1 MTDLSPP
8 PASAPPRV
16 RRAVHWISF
25 AFFTLFGLGLATSP
39 AWSGTRS
46 SATATTGW
54 LLLGLAVLTVP
65 LITWTRFLA
74 PARPERSV
82 RTHENAVEV
91 RFRTGTPAA
100 TAVLGT
106 VWAALAS
113 WAVVAGGITGGGLF
127 AVPFVLLFAALV
139 PDALRASVRHP
150 HLLLDADAVRL
161 HGWSLDGEIAW
172 ADISGV
178 DVVSVRPQRPVIR
191 LIARPDA
198 TSMSRTWHRFLVH
211 LDLET
216 DEAVLDIPL
225 LALDDP
231 GRVAALLSILRG
243 LPRDERLLQLE
254 GAGRAFLRGEL
265 QLDRPPD
272 GGF

>member
-1 MTDLSPP
+1 M
-8 PASAPPRV
+8 
-16 RRAVHWISF
+16 HWISF
-25 AFFTLFGLGLATSP
+25 TFFTLLGLGLATSP

-46 SATATTGW
+46 SVTATIGW

-65 LITWTRFLA
+65 LITWSRFLA
-74 PARPERSV
+74 PARPARSV
-82 RTHENAVEV
+82 RMRGHAVEI

-106 VWAALAS
+106 VWAALGS
-113 WAVVAGGITGGGLF
+113 WAVVAGGVTSGGLF
-127 AVPFVLLFAALV
+127 AAPFVLLFAALV
-139 PDALRASVRHP
+139 PDALRAAARQP
-150 HLLLDADAVRL
+150 HLLLDGDVVRV

-172 ADISGV
+172 ADLGAV
-178 DVVSVRPQRPVIR
+178 EVVSVRPQRPVIR
-191 LIARPDA
+191 LVARPDS
-198 TSMSRTWHRFLVH
+198 TSLSRTWHRFLVR
-211 LDLET
+211 LDLKT

-231 GRVAALLSILRG
+231 GRVAAFLSILRA

-265 QLDRPPD
+265 QLDRRPD
-272 GGF
+272 GGC